1 MYAIL
6 KTREYQTLSEDIDF
20 LYDINSTNNHRSKN
34 KLAKVTDAVE
44 IRNEHGLRDGFEY
57 LPSGTSNKEVGF
69 TVDIVD
75 VLPFIENAKGAVLS
89 LMVNIL
95 DYIGLFICSHLF
107 LC

>member
-57 LPSGTSNKEVGF
+57 LPSGTNNKEVGF
-69 TVDIVD
+69 TVDQWCSYTRVY
-75 VLPFIENAKGAVLS
+75 P
-89 LMVNIL
+89 
-95 DYIGLFICSHLF
+95 GLCPGETY
-107 LC
+107 LCVPG